1 MTILSDPYTSTSNE
15 AMVGDRRFPAVFPPV
30 SVPCSLV
37 QLSFPSTL
45 MSASPTTPRN
55 EPEYEGDYRPADAE
69 NPHAHLDPFNVR
81 VEPADLTYLVQMAD
95 ALNTTLDLQTLL
107 GRTSELVKAIIDYR
121 IFAIFLLNDR
131 TNELRMRFQIGHTP
145 EIERMRLAMGKGV
158 VGQVA
163 LTRQPLLLNDVTT
176 DPNYLPANPDVR
188 SELAVPLIAKNRLI
202 GVMDLESEQAGYFRP
217 EHLHLLTLTASRIAQ
232 AIENARL
239 YARVSRQA
247 QTLTV
252 LNEISAELT
261 SILELDPLLARIGQ
275 LLRRLIDYQMFSIML
290 LDDKGETLITRYAW
304 RFGYA
309 HAPLRRIPIT
319 SGLVGAAVREWR
331 PINVP
336 DVRKDSRYLA
346 MNPETRSELIVP
358 LFHKGRIIGVLDLEH
373 TRPGFFNDDHQRT
386 LTTMAAQVAIAI
398 ENARLYQ
405 AVSRQERQ
413 LEKDIAMARE
423 VQLRLL
429 PTSPPEQ
436 SHADLAVRFLPA
448 RTIGGDL
455 YDFVEYSPH
464 ETAIMLGD
472 VSGKAAPAAL
482 FAALVSGIM
491 RSAAIQRPKPAEMLR
506 ALNDALQERK
516 LDSQYVTMLFAL
528 WNDEQRTL
536 YVSNSGAVQ
545 PIFCRDGQSLT
556 VKSEGFPLGMFPDV
570 TYDEIS
576 IVTQPG
582 DLLVFISDGITDAE
596 NAQGEMYG
604 SERLFKVL
612 GADPERTAGQIAD
625 AIMEDVTR
633 FQDGKDRFDDE
644 TIIVLRV
651 R

>member
-1 MTILSDPYTSTSNE
+1 MPEL
-15 AMVGDRRFPAVFPPV
+15 PP
-30 SVPCSLV
+30 
-37 QLSFPSTL
+37 
-45 MSASPTTPRN
+45 SASV
-55 EPEYEGDYRPADAE
+55 EPEYEGDYRPADSD
-69 NPHAHLDPFNVR
+69 NPHAHLDPMNVR
-81 VEPADLTYLVQMAD
+81 VEPGDLTYLVQLAD

-107 GRTSELVKAIIDYR
+107 NRTAELVREFINFR
-121 IFAIFLLNDR
+121 IFAILLVNDR
-131 TNELRMRFQIGHTP
+131 THDLRMRFQIGHTP
-145 EIERMRLAMGKGV
+145 EVQRMRFPMGKGV

-163 LTRQPLLLNDVTT
+163 LTRQPILLNDVST
-176 DPNYLPANPDVR
+176 DADYFPANPDVR
-188 SELAVPLIAKNRLI
+188 SELAVPLIAKNKLI
-202 GVMDLESEQAGYFRP
+202 GVLDLESEKTGYFRP

-239 YARVSRQA
+239 YSRVSRQA

-275 LLRRLIDYQMFSIML
+275 LLRRLIDYQMFTIML

-331 PINVP
+331 PVNVS
-336 DVRKDSRYLA
+336 DVRKDPRYLE

-358 LFHKGRIIGVLDLEH
+358 LFHKGKVIGVLDLEH
-373 TRPGFFNDDHQRT
+373 TRAGFFNEEHERA

-405 AVSRQERQ
+405 AVSRQEKQ
-413 LEKDIAMARE
+413 LERDIAMARE

-429 PTSPPEQ
+429 PTEPPQ
-436 SHADLAVRFLPA
+436 HAHAEMAARFLPA

-455 YDFVEYSPH
+455 YDFVEYSEQ
-464 ETAIMLGD
+464 ETAIVLGD

-491 RSAAIQRPKPAEMLR
+491 RSAAIQRPGPAAMLSL
-506 ALNDALQERK
+506 LNDALQERK
-516 LDSQYVTMLFAL
+516 LESQYVTMLFAV
-528 WNDEQRTL
+528 WNDETRSLT
-536 YVSNSGAVQ
+536 VANSGAVQ
-545 PIFCRDGQSLT
+545 PLLCRGGESMTL
-556 VKSEGFPLGMFPDV
+556 KAEGFPVGMFPTV
-570 TYDEIS
+570 SYDELS
-576 IVTQPG
+576 LATQPG
-582 DLLVFISDGITDAE
+582 DAVVFVSDGILDAE
-596 NAQGEMYG
+596 NAQNEMYG
-604 SERLFKVL
+604 QDRLAGVL
-612 GADPERTAGQIAD
+612 CGHREQPADRIAE
-625 AIMEDVTR
+625 AILADVTR

-644 TIIVLRV
+644 TIIVMKV

>member
-1 MTILSDPYTSTSNE
+1 
-15 AMVGDRRFPAVFPPV
+15 
-30 SVPCSLV
+30 
-37 QLSFPSTL
+37 
-45 MSASPTTPRN
+45 
-55 EPEYEGDYRPADAE
+55 
-69 NPHAHLDPFNVR
+69 
-81 VEPADLTYLVQMAD
+81 
-95 ALNTTLDLQTLL
+95 
-107 GRTSELVKAIIDYR
+107 
-121 IFAIFLLNDR
+121 
-131 TNELRMRFQIGHTP
+131 
-145 EIERMRLAMGKGV
+145 
-158 VGQVA
+158 
-163 LTRQPLLLNDVTT
+163 
-176 DPNYLPANPDVR
+176 
-188 SELAVPLIAKNRLI
+188 VPLIAKNRLI
-202 GVMDLESEQAGYFRP
+202 GVMDLESEETGYFRP

-319 SGLVGAAVREWR
+319 SGLVGTAVREWR

-336 DVRKDSRYLA
+336 DVRKDQRYLP

-373 TRPGFFNDDHQRT
+373 TRPGFFNEDHERA

-405 AVSRQERQ
+405 AVRRQERQ
-413 LEKDIAMARE
+413 LERDIAMARE

-429 PTSPPEQ
+429 PTAPPEQ

-455 YDFVEYSPH
+455 YDFVEYEPGQI
-464 ETAIMLGD
+464 AIMLGD

-491 RSAAIQRPKPAEMLR
+491 RSAAIQRPKAAQMLCM
-506 ALNDALQERK
+506 LNDSLQERK
-516 LDSQYVTMLFAL
+516 LESQYVTMLFAL
-528 WNDEQRTL
+528 WNDDSRTL
-536 YVSNSGAVQ
+536 QVANSGAVQ
-545 PIFCRDGQSLT
+545 PIFCREGQSLT
-556 VKSEGFPLGMFPDV
+556 IQAEGFPLGLFPDV
-570 TYDEIS
+570 TYDEIGV
-576 IVTQPG
+576 VTQPG
-582 DLLVFISDGITDAE
+582 DILVFVSDGILDAE
-596 NAQGEMYG
+596 NAQNEMYG
-604 SERLFKVL
+604 SERLSSIL
-612 GADPERTAGQIAD
+612 CSNPEQSASQVAD
-625 AIMEDVTR
+625 AIMADVTR

-644 TIIVLRV
+644 TIIVLKV